1 MLRAALQP
9 VATPAARRLSSTVSP
24 SAFPLRAATPAIFT
38 RSSSSKRKQRKQYPK
53 WNKVPEGLSEEEIE
67 KLKRSEEKKEWNPP
81 PRDQNIVDF
90 ALERQRIAEEG
101 AALRENYPDFVH
113 STFKEIE
120 EREDGPGE
128 LFFANTKGETIK
140 VVDYFASGTVMAY
153 C

>member
-1 MLRAALQP
+1 M
-9 VATPAARRLSSTVSP
+9 
-24 SAFPLRAATPAIFT
+24 
-38 RSSSSKRKQRKQYPK
+38 
-53 WNKVPEGLSEEEIE
+53 
-67 KLKRSEEKKEWNPP
+67 
-81 PRDQNIVDF
+81 
-90 ALERQRIAEEG
+90 
-101 AALRENYPDFVH
+101 H